1 VTKVMI
7 TIYGTNDIEEKIR
20 PEAMEAS
27 ITTVLRI
34 KKLFF
39 CKTKKNANTHSNTHF
54 LTYSL

>member
-1 VTKVMI
+1 MI